1 MGDSTFLLYLLGL
14 VKARQPLMRSEA
26 GGYQSISLGDGMRTE
41 PFANLNVTDES
52 RPANQNA

>member
-26 GGYQSISLGDGMRTE
+26 GGYHSTSLGDGMKTE
-41 PFANLNVTDES
+41 PFTKPERN
-52 RPANQNA
+52 